1 MQNEVSVDWLSFTV
15 KCTQKEELSVFNIQK
30 VQHDLMLNI
39 DMLPALKNGKYSY
52 STAVEYSGYL
62 TILFNDISAREFEST
77 DPGLNR
83 YLNMGIHFEM
93 SGTGCRKLAERLS
106 ERGMSIR
113 DYLLFL
119 SDYGVKF
126 SRIDIAYD
134 DYNEMLDFEVL
145 EEKMKQGLV
154 VTKMRSSKHLEGYTK
169 IESLGN
175 EGNQKGVSLYFG
187 NRSSMAFIRFY
198 DKRVE
203 QLAKKKTVDE
213 NIKSWKRYEVVLKK
227 EKAED
232 FVENY
237 KTCEDLGRL
246 YKKII
251 GGLVRFIDDTDSN
264 KSRCETS
271 KFWKDFL
278 DDETPIKL
286 ASKQADSDF
295 LSVLEWFDKSVLNS
309 LIVLLV
315 VAESEGI
322 DFIGELLNSKRQLN
336 TKQQN
341 MINEFLLSSDD
352 YKQNIIEKIKDILK

>member
-15 KCTQKEELSVFNIQK
+15 KCAQKEDLSVFNIQK
-30 VQHDLMLNI
+30 VQHDLMLNL
-39 DMLPALKNGKYSY
+39 DMLPVIKNGKYSY

-62 TILFNDISAREFEST
+62 TILYNDISMREFEST

-83 YLNMGIHFEM
+83 YLDMGIHFEM

-106 ERGMSIR
+106 ERGMSVR

-134 DYNEMLDFEVL
+134 DYNKMLDFELL
-145 EEKMKQGLV
+145 EQKMKQGLV
-154 VTKMRSSKHLEGYTK
+154 ITQMRSSKHLDGYTK

-187 NRSSMAFIRFY
+187 NRASRAFIRFY
-198 DKRVE
+198 DKKVE
-203 QLAKKKTVDE
+203 QLSKKKAVAEDIE
-213 NIKSWKRYEVVLKK
+213 SWQRYEVVLKK

-232 FVENY
+232 FVEKY
-237 KTCEDLGRL
+237 KTCEDLGKL
-246 YKKII
+246 YKQII

-278 DDETPIKL
+278 GDETPLKL
-286 ASKQADSDF
+286 ATKQADSDLF
-295 LSVLEWFDKSVLNS
+295 SVLEWFDKSVLNS

-322 DFIGELLNSKRQLN
+322 DFIGELAGSKRQLN
-336 TKQQN
+336 IKQQN
-341 MINEFLLSSDD
+341 MINEFLVSGDE
-352 YKQNIIEKIKDILK
+352 YKQTIIKKIKEILE